1 MKEIRC
7 TDLGGLHCPYGKTEE
22 GLIYLV
28 NKKDPLT
35 EEEITSLKDT
45 YGATQYIDFTIPKF
59 QKGRYLLAVAE
70 ARKPILIKDTR
81 GYCVI
86 PLLLANGVLPQT
98 IVANMPYYIS
108 ENLEAWI
115 KEHPNWKFYLR
126 GQELTYEDINLFKN
140 CLGKQEM
147 SCGAVV
153 FKDDKV
159 LIEYMKQKHIS
170 IPKGHIE
177 PEDASHFA
185 TAYREVKEE
194 TGLEIKRHGDA
205 TYKIAYS
212 PFDGICKRVL
222 FFLAEPVGGEEVI
235 QLSEVDSIEWIN
247 IDEAI
252 EKVTYETDKK
262 VLRWA
267 KRTLKI

>member
-1 MKEIRC
+1 MEISC
-7 TDLGGLHCPYGKTEE
+7 IDLGGIRCSYGQTEK
-22 GLIYLV
+22 GLVYLV
-28 NKKDPLT
+28 NKKNPLT
-35 EEEITSLKDT
+35 EDELSSLKEK
-45 YGATQYIDFTIPKF
+45 YGAHAYYDFTDPKYR
-59 QKGRYLLAVAE
+59 KGRYLLEVAE
-70 ARKPILIKDTR
+70 ARKPILIKDSQ

-86 PLLLANGVLPQT
+86 PLLLANGVTPFG
-98 IVANMPYYIS
+98 IVANMPRYIS
-108 ENLEAWI
+108 ENLEPFFA
-115 KEHPNWKFYLR
+115 EHPKWKLFLR
-126 GQELTYEDINLFKN
+126 GQELTYENINLFQN

-153 FKDDKV
+153 FQDRKV
-159 LIEYMKQKHIS
+159 LIEHMVQKHIS

-194 TGLEIKRHGDA
+194 TGLEIKRYSEA
-205 TYKIAYS
+205 TYKIVYS
-212 PFDGICKRVL
+212 PFEGIAKRVL
-222 FFLAEPVGGEEVI
+222 FFLAQPIGGNEIVQE
-235 QLSEVDSIEWIN
+235 SEVSSIEWID

-267 KRTLKI
+267 KRTLKL